1 MTGPP
6 PTPRTRGVDRR
17 LLIDGKLLETSRT
30 FPSLNPATGEVLG
43 HAPDATVADAEA
55 AVAAARRAFDETD
68 WSTNTELRIRCLEQF
83 HQALVDHRDELAALT
98 IAEVGATE
106 ALCQGA
112 QLDQPIAIVR
122 YYADLL
128 KTYPM
133 TEDLGN
139 IESRGMQHHR
149 WVEKEAGGVVAA
161 IIAYNYPNQLA
172 LAKLAPALA
181 AGCTVVLKSA
191 PDTPL
196 ITLALG
202 ELIANHTDIPAGV
215 VNVLSGAD
223 PEVGAALTTSPDVD
237 MVTFTGSTPTGRRIM
252 SAASDTLKK
261 VFLEL
266 GGKSAAI
273 VLDDADF
280 NTAALFSAFSM
291 VTHAGQGCA
300 LTSRL
305 LVHKKNHDEIV
316 EMIKNN
322 FGLVRYGDPA
332 DPGTYMGPLISEKQ
346 RDKVDGMVKRAVEAG
361 ATLVTGGEKVD
372 PGYFYTPTLLTN
384 VDPDSEIAQE
394 EVFGPVLVVIAYDDD
409 DDAVRIANNSIYG
422 LSGAV
427 FGSQDRALALAR
439 RIRTGTFSIN
449 GGNYFSP
456 DSPFGGYKQS
466 GIGREMGTAGLEE
479 FLESK
484 TFATVVSMSGP
495 LDGIRVLEVA
505 MYGFVPSAG
514 AVLREWGADVIK
526 VEHAVTGDPQR
537 GLRQT
542 GLLRVEGDPNPNI
555 EHANRGKRSLGLDMS
570 VPEGKEV
577 LLELAKRA
585 DVFLTS
591 FLPGHRQKFGIDVD
605 DIRAVNPKIIY
616 ARGSALG
623 PRGEE
628 SVKGGYDMTA
638 FWCRA
643 GTAAT
648 ITPPGTPGHGRPAR
662 TGLRRHHL
670 RHQPR
675 GRDRR
680 RAAEAGAH
688 R

>member
-1 MTGPP
+1 MQEATTIPKGNQPAD
-6 PTPRTRGVDRR
+6 TAAGKADRR
-17 LLIDGKLLETSRT
+17 MLIDGQLLETSRT
-30 FPSLNPATGEVLG
+30 FRSVNPATGEVLG
-43 HAPDATVADAEA
+43 HAPDATVADAHA
-55 AVAAARRAFDETD
+55 AVAAARRAFDETAWATD
-68 WSTNTELRIRCLEQF
+68 AQLRIRCLEQL
-83 HQALVDHRDELAALT
+83 HQALVEHRDELADLT
-98 IAEVGATE
+98 IAEVGATP
-106 ALCQGA
+106 ALCAGA

-128 KTYPM
+128 KSYPM

-149 WVEKEAGGVVAA
+149 WVEKEAAGVVAA

-172 LAKLAPALA
+172 LAKLGPALA
-181 AGCTVVLKSA
+181 AGCTVVLKAA

-223 PEVGAALTTSPDVD
+223 PDVGAALTISADVD

-252 SAASDTLKK
+252 SAASETLKR

-305 LVHKKNHDEIV
+305 LVPRKHHDEIV
-316 EMIKNN
+316 ELVKNN
-322 FGLVRYGDPA
+322 FGLVRYGNPA
-332 DPGTYMGPLISEKQ
+332 DEGIYMGPLISEQQ

-361 ATLVTGGEKVD
+361 ATLVTGGQKVD
-372 PGYFYTPTLLTN
+372 PGFFYTPTLLTD

-394 EVFGPVLVVIAYDDD
+394 EVFGPVLAIIAYEDD

-427 FGSQDRALALAR
+427 FGSQERALRVAR

-484 TFATVVSMSGP
+484 TFATVVG
-495 LDGIRVLEVA
+495 
-505 MYGFVPSAG
+505 
-514 AVLREWGADVIK
+514 
-526 VEHAVTGDPQR
+526 Q
-537 GLRQT
+537 Q
-542 GLLRVEGDPNPNI
+542 
-555 EHANRGKRSLGLDMS
+555 
-570 VPEGKEV
+570 
-577 LLELAKRA
+577 
-585 DVFLTS
+585 
-591 FLPGHRQKFGIDVD
+591 
-605 DIRAVNPKIIY
+605 
-616 ARGSALG
+616 
-623 PRGEE
+623 
-628 SVKGGYDMTA
+628 
-638 FWCRA
+638 
-643 GTAAT
+643 
-648 ITPPGTPGHGRPAR
+648 
-662 TGLRRHHL
+662 
-670 RHQPR
+670 
-675 GRDRR
+675 
-680 RAAEAGAH
+680 
-688 R
+688 

>member
-1 MTGPP
+1 MMQQEA
-6 PTPRTRGVDRR
+6 PTIAQEQRADRK
-17 LLIDGKLLETSRT
+17 LLIGGELRETPRT
-30 FPSLNPATGEVLG
+30 FPSVNPATGEVFG
-43 HAPDATVADAEA
+43 YAPDATVADAQT
-55 AVAAARRAFDETD
+55 AVAAARHAFDNTD
-68 WSTNTELRIRCLEQF
+68 WSTNTELRVHCLEQL
-83 HQALVDHRDELAALT
+83 HRALLEHRDELAALT
-98 IAEVGATE
+98 TTEVGATA
-106 ALCQGA
+106 ALCAGA
-112 QLDQPIAIVR
+112 QLDGPIDIVR

-128 KTYPM
+128 KTYPL

-149 WVEKEAGGVVAA
+149 WVEKEAAGVVAA

-223 PEVGAALTTSPDVD
+223 PEVGAVLTTSPDVD

-252 SAASDTLKK
+252 AAASETLKK

-280 NTAALFSAFSM
+280 NTAAVFSAFSM

-305 LVHKKNHDEIV
+305 LVPAKHKDEIV
-316 EMIKNN
+316 ELIKTN
-322 FGLVRYGDPA
+322 FSHVRFGDPT
-332 DPGTYMGPLISEKQ
+332 DPKTYMGPLISEKQ

-372 PGYFYTPTLLTN
+372 PGYFYTPTLLAD

-394 EVFGPVLVVIAYDDD
+394 EVFGPVLAVISYEDD

-427 FGSQDRALALAR
+427 FGSEDRALAVAR

-479 FLESK
+479 FMEAK
-484 TFATVVSMSGP
+484 TFARVVS
-495 LDGIRVLEVA
+495 
-505 MYGFVPSAG
+505 
-514 AVLREWGADVIK
+514 
-526 VEHAVTGDPQR
+526 
-537 GLRQT
+537 
-542 GLLRVEGDPNPNI
+542 
-555 EHANRGKRSLGLDMS
+555 
-570 VPEGKEV
+570 
-577 LLELAKRA
+577 
-585 DVFLTS
+585 
-591 FLPGHRQKFGIDVD
+591 
-605 DIRAVNPKIIY
+605 
-616 ARGSALG
+616 
-623 PRGEE
+623 
-628 SVKGGYDMTA
+628 
-638 FWCRA
+638 
-643 GTAAT
+643 
-648 ITPPGTPGHGRPAR
+648 
-662 TGLRRHHL
+662 
-670 RHQPR
+670 
-675 GRDRR
+675 
-680 RAAEAGAH
+680 
-688 R
+688 